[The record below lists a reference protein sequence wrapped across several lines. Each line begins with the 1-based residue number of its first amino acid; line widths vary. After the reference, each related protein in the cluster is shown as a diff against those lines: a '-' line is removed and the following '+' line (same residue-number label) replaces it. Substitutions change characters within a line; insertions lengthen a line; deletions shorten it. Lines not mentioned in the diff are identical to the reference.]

1 MTIAIMQPYIFPYI
15 GYFQLVHASDVFV
28 FYDDVNFINRGWI
41 NRNRIL
47 LNGAEH
53 MLTVPCK
60 DASQNKLIMDIAVTD
75 DAKAIPKLINTV
87 KMAYAKAPY
96 FANVFPLIEHTLS
109 LAAQL
114 PVTHTQPSAA
124 FPSLDIQ
131 LAHAAAPL
139 SIADMAIHSV
149 ITICNYLGIKREFR
163 LSSQSYDNRELK
175 KADRLIDICLRE
187 NIVHYVNAAGGKAIY
202 DKEYYGAKGVKLD
215 FMNAKLV
222 EYSQFNNTFVPWL
235 SIIDILMFNSK
246 EDIINKILPSYYLD

>member
-15 GYFQLVHASDVFV
+15 GYFQLVFASDVFV

-75 DAKAIPKLINTV
+75 DAKAIAKLINTV

-96 FANVFPLIEHTLS
+96 FAEVFPLIEHTLS

-114 PVTHTQPSAA
+114 PSSYTQPSSV
-124 FPSLDIQ
+124 FPMIEMQ
-131 LAHAAAPL
+131 IAHSPKPL

-149 ITICNYLGIKREFR
+149 VSICNYLGIKRQFR
-163 LSSQSYDNRELK
+163 LSSQCYDNRELK
-175 KADRLIDICLRE
+175 KADRLIDICHKE
-187 NIVHYVNAAGGKAIY
+187 NILHYINAAGGKAIY
-202 DKEYYGAKGVKLD
+202 DKEYYAAKGVKLD
-215 FMNAKLV
+215 FMNAKGV
-222 EYSQFNNTFVPWL
+222 EYSQFNNSFVPWL

-246 EDIINKILPSYYLD
+246 EDIVNKILPSYYLD